1 MTRAGNR
8 MWHPFADMAAIARD
22 GELVITRG
30 EGAYVFD
37 EDGRRYLDATAG
49 LWFCNVGY
57 GRAEIAAAVETQLRE
72 MPAYST
78 FGDFANRPA
87 IELAEVVS
95 SHAPIADSPVFFTNG
110 GSDSVDTAIKL
121 ARRYWHVLGHES
133 RTTVLTRQ
141 HAYHG
146 MHVGGTSVAGIEP
159 NRVGYGAL
167 LGDVERVPWDDSDAV
182 ATVIDQVGAEN
193 VAAFLCEP
201 VIGAGGVM
209 LPPDGYLKA
218 VREICHERDVLFVA
232 DEVITGFGRAG
243 DWFASSRFGL
253 DPDMVLCAKG
263 LTSGYVPMG
272 AVIVAPRVAEPF
284 WDGRAGIWR
293 HGYTYSGHA
302 GAAAAGLANLA
313 LIEAEDLPARAR
325 QLESTLAESLGTLTA
340 SPLVSEVRAGL
351 GLLAAVQLDP
361 ALIADNPGLP
371 ARTVAEL
378 RRHGVLTRA
387 LATGGLQISPSLV
400 IDTAVIDELTAAIG
414 AALEAVQAAG

>member
-1 MTRAGNR
+1 MTGDTAR
-8 MWHPFADMAAIARD
+8 MWHPFADMAAIVRD
-22 GELVITRG
+22 GELVIARG

-37 EDGRRYLDATAG
+37 EAGRRYLDATAG

-57 GRAEIAAAVETQLRE
+57 GRAEIAAAVERQLRE

-87 IELAEVVS
+87 LELAERVS
-95 SHAPIADSPVFFTNG
+95 AHAPVPDSAVFFTNG

-121 ARRYWHVLGHES
+121 ARRYWQVLGRES

-146 MHVGGTSVAGIEP
+146 MHVGGTSVAGIEA
-159 NRVGYGAL
+159 NLTGYGAL
-167 LGDVERVPWDDSDAV
+167 LGDVERVPWDDAAAVGDA
-182 ATVIDQVGAEN
+182 IDRVGAEN

-201 VIGAGGVM
+201 VIGAGGVL
-209 LPPDGYLKA
+209 LPPEGYLKE
-218 VREICHERDVLFVA
+218 VREICHEREVLFVA

-243 DWFASSRFGL
+243 DWFAAGRFGL
-253 DPDMVLCAKG
+253 DPDLLLCAKG

-272 AVIVAPRVAEPF
+272 AVIIAPRVAEPF

-302 GAAAAGLANLA
+302 GAAAAGLANLQI
-313 LIEAEDLPARAR
+313 LEAERLPERAR
-325 QLESTLAESLGTLTA
+325 ELESVLAQSLEGLTA

-351 GLLAAVQLDP
+351 GLLAAVQRSPD
-361 ALIADNPGLP
+361 AIADHPGLP
-371 ARTVAEL
+371 ARVVAEL

-400 IDTAVIDELTAAIG
+400 IDTAAIDELTAAIG
-414 AALEAVQAAG
+414 AALEAVG